1 MLWLERN
8 VIFREYVDF
17 TGNSMTTEPPPPLV
31 FPANSNNGESF
42 VKYIEVLI
50 EYCFQTNIYLHF
62 GKKNDRTIRIPHNFV
77 TFKVINQKK
86 KSCSKDIK
94 DT

>member
-42 VKYIEVLI
+42 LKYIEVLI

-62 GKKNDRTIRIPHNFV
+62 GNKMIERYEFHIIL
-77 TFKVINQKK
+77 
-86 KSCSKDIK
+86 
-94 DT
+94 